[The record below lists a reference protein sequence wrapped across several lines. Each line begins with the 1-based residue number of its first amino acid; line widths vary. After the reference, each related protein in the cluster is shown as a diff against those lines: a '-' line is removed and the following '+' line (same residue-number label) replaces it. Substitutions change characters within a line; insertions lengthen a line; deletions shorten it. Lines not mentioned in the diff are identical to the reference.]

1 MRYGSVDSCT
11 AISPRHASIDP
22 MDLSIVVPTYNEAPN
37 IAELVTRV
45 ASATSGIRAEVVFVD
60 DSTDNTA
67 DEIRRVAAE
76 AAIPVRLI
84 HRDIPT
90 GGLGGAVMVGFDA
103 AASDICIVMDGDLQH
118 PPEDIPRLWRRYV
131 VGDVDVVVASRY
143 SGEGTNGGLAGAS
156 RIAVSKSATLLTKAM
171 FPGRL
176 KGVTD
181 PMTGFFLID
190 RRRLDLRTLKPR
202 GFKILLEIL
211 ARTNL
216 RVAEVPFDFADRN
229 AGESK
234 ASFRQGV
241 HFLAQLTM
249 LRFGKM
255 SMFAVIGGLGAV
267 ANIAIVWLLTRWG
280 IDDIPAMIVAAE
292 TTIIANFLLQE
303 RFVFQDVK
311 DEASGVWTRFA
322 KSFGFNNAEAIL
334 RIPLTALLVS
344 TWHISVVIAT
354 AITLALAFVA
364 RFLFHAL
371 VVYAPS
377 RSRRKGV
384 KTRTR
389 EVLEELDEQVMAPGE
404 L

>member
-1 MRYGSVDSCT
+1 M
-11 AISPRHASIDP
+11 
-22 MDLSIVVPTYNEAPN
+22 
-37 IAELVTRV
+37 
-45 ASATSGIRAEVVFVD
+45 
-60 DSTDNTA
+60 
-67 DEIRRVAAE
+67 
-76 AAIPVRLI
+76 
-84 HRDIPT
+84 
-90 GGLGGAVMVGFDA
+90 
-103 AASDICIVMDGDLQH
+103 
-118 PPEDIPRLWRRYV
+118 
-131 VGDVDVVVASRY
+131 
-143 SGEGTNGGLAGAS
+143 
-156 RIAVSKSATLLTKAM
+156 SKSATLLTKAM

-190 RRRLDLRTLKPR
+190 RRLLDLSTLKPR

-322 KSFGFNNAEAIL
+322 KSFGFNNAEAIV
-334 RIPLTALLVS
+334 RIPLVALLVETGHVS
-344 TWHISVVIAT
+344 AVLAT
-354 AITLALAFVA
+354 AITLVLAFFV
-364 RFLFHAL
+364 RFVFHSL
-371 VVYAPS
+371 VVYAP
-377 RSRRKGV
+377 RKAGEPSKARQV
-384 KTRTR
+384 
-389 EVLEELDEQVMAPGE
+389 VEEIDDLASAPGE